1 MTAVVRG
8 GLLAASVAAIAWLA
22 IGLREARLEAAGS
35 AVATGPA
42 TGLTPARVARA
53 DHDLRQ
59 ADRLTPHHDPA
70 AFRARLLLRTG
81 RPAQAVRILES
92 LVREEPDNANYW
104 LALERAAGRVDR
116 RLAARA
122 RARVRELSPIG
133 APG

>member
-1 MTAVVRG
+1 VSAVVRG
-8 GLLAASVAAIAWLA
+8 GLVAAAVAAIAWLG

-35 AVATGPA
+35 AVAIGPT

-53 DHDLRQ
+53 DHDLRE

-70 AFRARLLLRTG
+70 VFRARLLARTG

-92 LVREEPDNANYW
+92 LVREEPDNAIYW
-104 LALERAAGRVDR
+104 LALERAASRVDPR
-116 RLAARA
+116 AAARA

-133 APG
+133 GPG